1 MTKLSLLFLYTR
13 IKIESLPKNENRSIG
28 RAAHVQVNFDEFGGF
43 SNFHI

>member
-1 MTKLSLLFLYTR
+1 MAKQKEVLEKCKEFK
-13 IKIESLPKNENRSIG
+13 IKIQKIKKQNIS